1 MTTKLSL
8 TKLSTPDSKAYLEKV
23 GVEHRKRFGQFFT
36 RPAVARF
43 MTQWALGSGG
53 KSLYDPGF
61 GLGALLEP
69 LAGRSHVEFTAS
81 EIDVNV
87 LRFWER
93 ATGRSP
99 SFVANEDYL
108 LSWGGRHDNIVC
120 NPPYMRFQKF
130 HNRDAVHDS
139 FTINL
144 GLQLSGYTNTA
155 SAFLVKSLSELSNA
169 GRLAYIMP
177 LEFLNTGYGKVIKN
191 ELVRSGHLYSIISL
205 DCEKDIVPDAITSVG
220 IILYDAGVSHQA
232 VNFHSV
238 SSIDALETVL
248 DADPVSRIPLSVLN
262 PDHKW
267 MSYFEI
273 DRQPAKT
280 AAMVK
285 LDHYGHF
292 SRGIATG
299 ANDFFALRPSQARQ
313 WGLDQSECIPCIT
326 RSSQVHRAVFSPAD
340 YNTLFKAD
348 APVLLFA
355 ANGSL
360 SPAAEGYVEFGEAN
374 GYHQRFITRSHNP
387 WYKTETR
394 DPAPMLLGVFAR
406 GDYKIIRN
414 WSNAVSLSC
423 FHGFRPN
430 QYGRQYINHLF
441 LYLASPTG
449 RKIVAASMRRYGNA
463 LGKFEPND
471 ANEVYVP
478 TPAVF
483 AKLSD
488 GVIWDALKFVNQN
501 GCTPEYINA
510 LFAKLL

>member
-8 TKLSTPDSKAYLEKV
+8 TKLSTPDSKSYLEKV
-23 GVEHRKRFGQFFT
+23 GVEHRKHFGQFFT
-36 RPAVARF
+36 PPAVARF
-43 MTQWALGSGG
+43 MTQWALGAGG

-69 LAGRSHVEFTAS
+69 LAGRSHVDFTAS
-81 EIDVNV
+81 EIDANV
-87 LRFWER
+87 LHFWER
-93 ATGRSP
+93 ATGCSP

-108 LSWGGRHDNIVC
+108 LSWGDRHDNIVC

-130 HNRDAVHDS
+130 HNRDAALNS
-139 FTINL
+139 FAENL

-155 SAFLVKSLSELSNA
+155 SAFLVKSLSELDNA

-191 ELVRSGHLYSIISL
+191 ELIRAGHLSAIISL

-220 IILYDAGVSHQA
+220 IILYDAGVSHHA

-238 SSIDALETVL
+238 SSVNDLENIL
-248 DADPVSRIPLSVLN
+248 DANPVSRVLLSDLN

-267 MSYFEI
+267 MSYFEQ
-273 DRQPAKT
+273 DRKPTKT
-280 AAMVK
+280 TDMVK
-285 LDHYGHF
+285 LDYYGRF

-299 ANDFFALRPSQARQ
+299 ANAFFTLRPSQARQ
-313 WGLDQSECIPCIT
+313 WGLDHSECIPCIT
-326 RSSQVHRAVFSPAD
+326 RSSQVRRAVFSPAD
-340 YNTLFKAD
+340 YTALFKAD
-348 APVLLFA
+348 APVLLFT
-355 ANGSL
+355 ANGRL

-374 GYHQRFITRSHNP
+374 DYHQRFITRTRTP
-387 WYKTETR
+387 WYKTEAR
-394 DPAPMLLGVFAR
+394 DPAPMFLGVFAR

-441 LYLASPTG
+441 LYLASPAG

-471 ANEVYVP
+471 ANEAYVP

-483 AKLSD
+483 AELTD

-501 GCTPEYINA
+501 GRTPEYINA
-510 LFAKLL
+510 LFADLL